1 MKSRILKITIG
12 RPKRFAVLLIL
23 LLCSLNAVATQQLM
37 ERLEYGGQE
46 YFIGIECKGLSR
58 PLWYFPLNSYLKQ
71 EKINLI
77 KRLQFY
83 KKEMTSACWR
93 CYVGYWSIRD
103 DKFFLLRLDH
113 DTYTLREKAKTY
125 PLSVVNSDWKSP
137 VFANWYTGSFWLCK
151 CIAYEFYYL
160 VPVYQVEIKQGKVLK
175 VADFPHWLRDAAMK
189 SEKMKKQLAVYR
201 EQNLKPYQAWDE
213 SLCQNFFRC
222 IRRVKPGMTLA
233 EVEENMKMFDPDG
246 ENFKA
251 AKAMKVADS
260 GADAVLRFYVFK
272 LKKNA
277 ASKDDISLDL
287 QFHTGK
293 LKELRIGLNDKQKS
307 ESANKRQ
314 NAGNRRKIGFI
325 LPRRVLAIFHNCCS
339 TVIKLNS

>member
-1 MKSRILKITIG
+1 MDK
-12 RPKRFAVLLIL
+12 
-23 LLCSLNAVATQQLM
+23 
-37 ERLEYGGQE
+37 LEYDGQE
-46 YFIGIECKGLSR
+46 YFIGIERKGLSR
-58 PLWYFPLNSYLKQ
+58 PLWCFPLNSYLKR
-71 EKINLI
+71 EKIALI
-77 KRLQFY
+77 KKLQAY
-83 KKEMTSACWR
+83 QKGITSACWR
-93 CYVGYWSIRD
+93 GYVGDWSIRD
-103 DKFFLLRLDH
+103 DKFFLLRLNH
-113 DTYTLREKAKTY
+113 DPYVSRGKARTY

-151 CIAYEFYYL
+151 RIAYEFHYI

-189 SEKMKKQLAVYR
+189 SEKMKKQLAAYR

-260 GADAVLRFYVFK
+260 GADGVLRFYVFK

-277 ASKDDISLDL
+277 ASKDDIFLGL
-287 QFHTGK
+287 QFHAGK
-293 LKELRIGLNDKQKS
+293 LKELRIGLNGKDDSSFKAKKM
-307 ESANKRQ
+307 EK
-314 NAGNRRKIGFI
+314 
-325 LPRRVLAIFHNCCS
+325 
-339 TVIKLNS
+339 